1 MQLHRTWNTFCRL
14 YSVCILYYIYVY
26 NYIHTH
32 ISHTHTYIY
41 IYIYINT
48 VYTVVCVAHIL
59 SFFMRFLGVSATGMR
74 WQFQQP
80 PAENAG
86 FQSATV
92 TIGSRESFST
102 TGCLAL
108 KCAGT
113 NPLNP
118 LSRVLFGFLPDAQG
132 FASLKFVVVAR
143 FTHRQIGTV
152 ERQISHLQSS
162 VVSHCRLPS

>member
-1 MQLHRTWNTFCRL
+1 M
-14 YSVCILYYIYVY
+14 YIITY
-26 NYIHTH
+26 TH
-32 ISHTHTYIY
+32 ISHTHTHIYTY